1 MGVIKVQI
9 YIKPYKNTKIYKK
22 KKILLSD
29 IAEIAP
35 ANLKDI
41 SLEDI
46 LILEIKEDKKQ
57 NYHISIIDIIKAI
70 CEKYPDVNIVNVG
83 EKDIMIE
90 YLPDDKKEN
99 PLITFLKVVSVCLI
113 LFAGGGIAIMTFHT
127 DSALPDV
134 LIKLNEIFT
143 GTKTDR
149 PYWIEIPYSIGIA
162 VGIIVFFNHFSSKK
176 ITDDPTPIE
185 VEMDSYADSI
195 EKNCIINSFIEKK
208 RGN

>member
-195 EKNCIINSFIEKK
+195 ENCIINSFIEKK

>member
-195 EKNCIINSFIEKK
+195 ENCIINLFIEKK

>member
-29 IAEIAP
+29 ITEIAP

-195 EKNCIINSFIEKK
+195 ENCIINSFIEKK

>member
-1 MGVIKVQI
+1 VQI

-195 EKNCIINSFIEKK
+195 ENCIINSFIEKK

>member
-195 EKNCIINSFIEKK
+195 EKCIINSFIEKK

>member
-41 SLEDI
+41 SLEDF

-195 EKNCIINSFIEKK
+195 EKCIINSFIEKK

>member
-1 MGVIKVQI
+1 VQI

-195 EKNCIINSFIEKK
+195 EKCIINSFIEKK

>member
-1 MGVIKVQI
+1 MQI

-195 EKNCIINSFIEKK
+195 EKCIINSFIEKK